1 MKKILILIFALP
13 IFCFAQSKE
22 ELLKQVKDNPKEV
35 STLRIIQKIGGYE
48 PDYKELNNLFKS
60 LDKKVKKSND
70 GKLFERYLEALKNT
84 QIGKKAP
91 SITQLDLNGEPYSL
105 TDLKGKYVLID
116 FWAAWCPDCRRQ
128 NPSLVKLY
136 SKFKDQNFEI
146 LGVSFDREYDSWVK
160 AIKDDQLTWKHVSD
174 LQHWNNAAG
183 QTYGVKAIP
192 QNILVDPQGII
203 IGRNL
208 HGDKLE
214 QKLAELL
221 K

>member
-105 TDLKGKYVLID
+105 TDLKGKFVLID

>member
-1 MKKILILIFALP
+1 MKKLLFAILALP

-22 ELLKQVKDNPKEV
+22 ELIKQVKENPKEV
-35 STLRIIQKIGGYE
+35 STLRVIQKIGYE
-48 PDYKELNNLFKS
+48 PDYKELNDLFKT

-70 GKLFERYLEALKNT
+70 GKLFERYLIALKNT

-136 SKFKDQNFEI
+136 SKFKDRNFEI
-146 LGVSFDREYDSWVK
+146 LGVSFDRDYDTWVK
-160 AIKDDQLTWKHVSD
+160 AIKDDQMTWKHVSD
-174 LQHWNNAAG
+174 LQQWNNAAG

-203 IGRNL
+203 VGRNL
-208 HGDKLE
+208 HGDKLD